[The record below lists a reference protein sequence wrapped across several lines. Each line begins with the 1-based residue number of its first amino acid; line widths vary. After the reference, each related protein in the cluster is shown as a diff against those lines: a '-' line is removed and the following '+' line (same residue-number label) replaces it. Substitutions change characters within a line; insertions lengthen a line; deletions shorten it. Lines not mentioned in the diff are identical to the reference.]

1 MFKEFKEFAMRGNVL
16 DLAVGVIIGAA
27 FGGVVTSLVNDIIMP
42 PIGMAMGGIDFKDY
56 FIALRATDLTSL
68 DAVKKAGV
76 PVIAYGQFL
85 NTVFNFLI
93 VAFAIFLL
101 VKQVNRFQRPAA
113 SQRPRTAHFASARF
127 LSKRAGARTAPRFWT
142 RWYKRLMKLHRIA
155 VLMSASPARSRF
167 DAQSELLANL
177 DGHAEKKIVS
187 LAEAVPAEKYSWRPT
202 EGVRSVGEVYMHIA
216 GANYMIPAA
225 LGAKAAGR
233 NRPGTWRRP

>member
-1 MFKEFKEFAMRGNVL
+1 
-16 DLAVGVIIGAA
+16 
-27 FGGVVTSLVNDIIMP
+27 
-42 PIGMAMGGIDFKDY
+42 MGGIDFKDY

-101 VKQVNRFQRPAA
+101 VKTGEPVSEACSCRDQGLPILLQLNS
-113 SQRPRTAHFASARF
+113 SQSEPVPELHFGSGQDGHT
-127 LSKRAGARTAPRFWT
+127 SMTI
-142 RWYKRLMKLHRIA
+142 HRIA
-155 VLMSASPARSRF
+155 VLMLASSAAFAF

-177 DGHAEKKIVS
+177 ADTEKKIVS
-187 LAEAVPAEKYSWRPT
+187 LAEAVPAEKYSWRPM

-225 LGAKAAGR
+225 LGAKAPAGISR
-233 NRPGTWRRP
+233 DMEKTVTDKAKIIEHLKQSFAHVRQAIESSSDNTKADKTVRAG